1 MRSSRAG
8 AARLSSGCAAVL
20 LVAAGVGSA
29 ASGRAAGLD
38 AFDLRSEPALEWK
51 LPKRLREIS
60 GLAAIGERIFAHD
73 DERAVIYELD
83 PRRERIAKA
92 FQLGDPP
99 VSGDFEG
106 LAVAGERFFLVTS
119 GGWLYEARE
128 GDDGAGVP
136 YRAVDTGIGRKCEV
150 EGLAFEPDDQCLLL
164 LCKHSADHALRH
176 FVAIHRW
183 SLAKAAEPGPG
194 ELLVIPVEDIGA
206 RIGEE
211 AFEPSGI
218 ERDPSSGNY
227 FLVAAKQAAVAEV
240 TPAGV
245 VVSARR
251 LEPGR
256 HRQAEGITFTP
267 RGELVLGDEGSK
279 NRARIAVYAPV
290 PVPR

>member
-1 MRSSRAG
+1 MRSSSTG
-8 AARLSSGCAAVL
+8 APHLLWRCAAAW
-20 LVAAGVGSA
+20 LVAACIGPA
-29 ASGRAAGLD
+29 ASGRAADLD
-38 AFDLRSEPALEWK
+38 AFDLRSEPVLDWK

-73 DERAVIYELD
+73 DERAIIYELD
-83 PRRERIAKA
+83 PRRERIVKA

-119 GGWLYEARE
+119 RGWLYEARE
-128 GDDGAGVP
+128 GDDGASVS
-136 YRAVDTGIGRKCEV
+136 YRAVDTGIGRKCEI
-150 EGLAFEPDDQCLLL
+150 EGLAFDPVDQCLLL

-183 SLAKAAEPGPG
+183 WLAGAPPPRPA

-206 RIGEE
+206 RIEEE

-227 FLVAAKQAAVAEV
+227 FLVAARQAAAAEV

-256 HRQAEGITFTP
+256 HRQAEGLTFTP

-279 NRARIAVYAPV
+279 NRARIAVYAP
-290 PVPR
+290 PPIP